1 VLIVEKARVGVS
13 ELTKDDKD
21 IVSALRAALADR
33 VGKERFELWFGPRT
47 RIEWDRQ
54 ILRIAAPNSFFLDW
68 IRLNFRAEIEAAATA
83 VMSCSPKVEFA
94 LERQGDKSDNRQQG
108 CEGPHA
114 GASAAQP
121 AVDCP
126 AKVAGNDSMV
136 SLNGQSKRDR
146 EIPATVVTQLAEPAA
161 DSRAEQFTPRK
172 FASLSSFV
180 VGPCNKLAMY
190 SAEMVVRNPGKVTP
204 LFIHG
209 PTSVGKTHLL
219 EGIWSAERK
228 AGRGTTTVYL
238 SAEQFTS
245 QFLEALRG
253 GGLPVFR
260 RKHRGVRVLI
270 LDDFHFLAGKRA
282 TQVEMMHTVET
293 LLREGRQLVFAADRP
308 PAEFKDFMPELV
320 TRLSG
325 GMVCRIEPPE
335 FSTRMGIVAN
345 LCRRLGVELPADV
358 QRYVATQFTGHAREL
373 SGAICRLQAMSEATH
388 RKLTLELAEEA
399 LCEMIR
405 QNSRVVRL
413 SDIDKAVCKLFGL
426 ESQSLQSSDKCRR
439 VSQPR
444 MLAMWLARKHTRA
457 ALSEIS
463 AFFGRRSHSA
473 VISAQKRVDQWMV
486 YDEPISLHEQTWK
499 IDEAIRMVE
508 RQLTAG

>member
-1 VLIVEKARVGVS
+1 M
-13 ELTKDDKD
+13 
-21 IVSALRAALADR
+21 
-33 VGKERFELWFGPRT
+33 
-47 RIEWDRQ
+47 RIDWDGQ
-54 ILRIAAPNSFFLDW
+54 VLRIAAPNSFILDW
-68 IRLNFRAEIEAAATA
+68 MRSNLRAEIEAAAKA
-83 VMSCSPKVEFA
+83 VLNCSPPAGCTVEFTI
-94 LERQGDKSDNRQQG
+94 ESRGEEEPQQ
-108 CEGPHA
+108 CQQ
-114 GASAAQP
+114 ASSP
-121 AVDCP
+121 APADPAPATPPVDGS
-126 AKVAGNDSMV
+126 ATVVGNGSMV
-136 SLNGQSKRDR
+136 SLNGHGKRAR
-146 EIPATVVTQLAEPAA
+146 EIPAVVGAQIGEQAA
-161 DSRAEQFTPRK
+161 SDSNAAQFAPRK

-180 VGPCNKLAMY
+180 VGPCNKLAIY

-228 AGRGTTTVYL
+228 AGRGTATVYL

-270 LDDFHFLAGKRA
+270 LDDLHFLAGKRA

-293 LLREGRQLVFAADRP
+293 LLREGRQLVVAADRP

-320 TRLSG
+320 TRLSS

-335 FSTRMGIVAN
+335 YSTRLGIVATIS
-345 LCRRLGVELPADV
+345 RRLGVELPADV
-358 QRYVATQFTGHAREL
+358 QRYVATQFTGHAREI
-373 SGAICRLQAMSEATH
+373 SGAICRLQAMSEATR
-388 RKLTLELAEEA
+388 RKITLELAEDA
-399 LCEMIR
+399 LGEMVR

-413 SDIDKAVCKLFGL
+413 GDIEKAVCKLFGL
-426 ESQSLQSSDKCRR
+426 ESQSLQSSDKSRR

-457 ALSEIS
+457 ALSEIGE
-463 AFFGRRSHSA
+463 FFGRRSHST

-486 YDEPISLHEQTWK
+486 YDEPISLPEQTWK
-499 IDEAIRMVE
+499 IDEAIRHVE

>member
-1 VLIVEKARVGVS
+1 M
-13 ELTKDDKD
+13 TKDDKD
-21 IVSALRAALADR
+21 IVSALRAALADK

-47 RIEWDRQ
+47 LVVWDGQ
-54 ILRIAAPNSFFLDW
+54 VLRIAASNSFLLDW
-68 IRLNFRAEIEAAATA
+68 IRLNFRAEIEAAAKA
-83 VMSCSPKVEFA
+83 VLNCSPQIEFTVESPA
-94 LERQGDKSDNRQQG
+94 EHPVESHDEKEQQRRQRAPAAAPQG
-108 CEGPHA
+108 Q
-114 GASAAQP
+114 AA
-121 AVDCP
+121 DCP
-126 AKVAGNDSMV
+126 ATIAGSGSMV
-136 SLNGQSKRDR
+136 SLNGHNKRDKVA
-146 EIPATVVTQLAEPAA
+146 PAVVGSRIGEAAAPESPAGLFA
-161 DSRAEQFTPRK
+161 PRK

-228 AGRGTTTVYL
+228 AGHGTTAVYL

-270 LDDFHFLAGKRA
+270 LDDLHFLAGKRA

-293 LLREGRQLVFAADRP
+293 LLREGRQLVIAADRP
-308 PAEFKDFMPELV
+308 PAEFTDFMPELV
-320 TRLSG
+320 TRLSS

-335 FSTRMGIVAN
+335 FSTRLGIVATM
-345 LCRRLGVELPADV
+345 CRRLGVELSAEV

-373 SGAICRLQAMSEATH
+373 SGAICRLQATSEATG
-388 RKLTLELAEEA
+388 RKITVELAEAA
-399 LCEMIR
+399 LGEMIR

-413 SDIDKAVCKLFGL
+413 GDIDKAVCKLFGL
-426 ESQSLQSSDKCRR
+426 ESQSLQSSDKSRR
-439 VSQPR
+439 ISQPR

-457 ALSEIS
+457 ALSEIG
-463 AFFGRRSHSA
+463 AFFGRRSHST

-499 IDEAIRMVE
+499 IDEAIRQVE

>member
-1 VLIVEKARVGVS
+1 M
-13 ELTKDDKD
+13 
-21 IVSALRAALADR
+21 
-33 VGKERFELWFGPRT
+33 
-47 RIEWDRQ
+47 RIDWDGQ
-54 ILRIAAPNSFFLDW
+54 VLRIAAPNSFILDW
-68 IRLNFRAEIEAAATA
+68 MRSNLRSEIEAAAKA
-83 VMSCSPKVEFA
+83 VLNCSPQLEFTIESRGEEEPQQCQRA
-94 LERQGDKSDNRQQG
+94 LS
-108 CEGPHA
+108 PA
-114 GASAAQP
+114 PASPAPASAA
-121 AVDCP
+121 VDGS
-126 AKVAGNDSMV
+126 ATAAGNDSMV
-136 SLNGQSKRDR
+136 SLNGHSKRAR
-146 EIPATVVTQLAEPAA
+146 EIPAVVGSLNGEQAA
-161 DSRAEQFTPRK
+161 ASDSNAAQFAPRK

-180 VGPCNKLAMY
+180 VGPCNKLAIY

-228 AGRGTTTVYL
+228 AGRGTATVYL

-270 LDDFHFLAGKRA
+270 LDDLHFLAGKRA

-293 LLREGRQLVFAADRP
+293 LLREGKQLVVAADRP

-320 TRLSG
+320 TRLSS

-335 FSTRMGIVAN
+335 YSTRLGIVATI
-345 LCRRLGVELPADV
+345 CRRLGVELPADV
-358 QRYVATQFTGHAREL
+358 QRYVASQFTGHAREI
-373 SGAICRLQAMSEATH
+373 SGAICRLQATSEATR
-388 RKLTLELAEEA
+388 RKITLELAEEA
-399 LCEMIR
+399 LGEMVR

-413 SDIDKAVCKLFGL
+413 GDIEKAVCKLFGL
-426 ESQSLQSSDKCRR
+426 ESQSLQSSDKSRR

-457 ALSEIS
+457 ALSEIGE
-463 AFFGRRSHSA
+463 FFGRRSHST

-486 YDEPISLHEQTWK
+486 YDEPISLPEQTWK
-499 IDEAIRMVE
+499 IDEAIRHVE

>member
-1 VLIVEKARVGVS
+1 
-13 ELTKDDKD
+13 
-21 IVSALRAALADR
+21 
-33 VGKERFELWFGPRT
+33 
-47 RIEWDRQ
+47 
-54 ILRIAAPNSFFLDW
+54 
-68 IRLNFRAEIEAAATA
+68 
-83 VMSCSPKVEFA
+83 
-94 LERQGDKSDNRQQG
+94 
-108 CEGPHA
+108 
-114 GASAAQP
+114 
-121 AVDCP
+121 
-126 AKVAGNDSMV
+126 MV
-136 SLNGQSKRDR
+136 SLNGHGKRVR
-146 EIPATVVTQLAEPAA
+146 EVPAVAGSRLGEAA
-161 DSRAEQFTPRK
+161 APDSAAALFAPRK

-180 VGPCNKLAMY
+180 VGPCNKLALY

-204 LFIHG
+204 FFVHG

-270 LDDFHFLAGKRA
+270 LDDLHFLAGKRA

-293 LLREGRQLVFAADRP
+293 LLREGRQLVIAADRP

-320 TRLSG
+320 TRLSS

-335 FSTRMGIVAN
+335 FPTRLGIVATM
-345 LCRRLGVELPADV
+345 CRRLGVELSAEV

-373 SGAICRLQAMSEATH
+373 SGAICRLQAMSEATG
-388 RKLTLELAEEA
+388 RKISLELAEEA
-399 LCEMIR
+399 LGEMVR

-413 SDIDKAVCKLFGL
+413 GDIEKAICTLFGL
-426 ESQSLQSSDKCRR
+426 ESQSLQSSDKSRR

-457 ALSEIS
+457 ALSEIGE
-463 AFFGRRSHSA
+463 FFGRRSHST
-473 VISAQKRVDQWMV
+473 VISAQKRVDHWMV

-499 IDEAIRMVE
+499 IDEAIRQVE

>member
-1 VLIVEKARVGVS
+1 M

-47 RIEWDRQ
+47 HVAWDGQ
-54 ILRIAAPNSFFLDW
+54 VLRIAAPNSFLLDW
-68 IRLNFRAEIEAAATA
+68 IRLNFRSDIEAAAKS
-83 VMSCSPKVEFA
+83 VLGCSPRMEFA
-94 LERQGDKSDNRQQG
+94 VESQDTSRDESQDENEQQRSERAPTAPEIQKPD
-108 CEGPHA
+108 CA
-114 GASAAQP
+114 VTAS
-121 AVDCP
+121 
-126 AKVAGNDSMV
+126 GSGGMV
-136 SLNGQSKRDR
+136 SLNGHGKRER
-146 EIPATVVTQLAEPAA
+146 EVCAVGGSRLGDSAHQDSHAA
-161 DSRAEQFTPRK
+161 LFAPRK
-172 FASLSSFV
+172 FASLSSFIA
-180 VGPCNKLAMY
+180 GPCNKLALY

-204 LFIHG
+204 LFVHG

-270 LDDFHFLAGKRA
+270 LDDLHFLAGKRA

-293 LLREGRQLVFAADRP
+293 LLREGRQLVIAADRP

-320 TRLSG
+320 TRLSS

-335 FSTRMGIVAN
+335 FSTRLGIVASM
-345 LCRRLGVELPADV
+345 CRRLGVELSADV

-373 SGAICRLQAMSEATH
+373 SGAICRLQAMSEATD
-388 RKLTLELAEEA
+388 RKISLELAEEA
-399 LCEMIR
+399 LGEMVR

-413 SDIDKAVCKLFGL
+413 GDIEKAICTLFGL
-426 ESQSLQSSDKCRR
+426 ESQSLQSSDKSRR

-457 ALSEIS
+457 ALSEIGE
-463 AFFGRRSHSA
+463 FFGRRSHST
-473 VISAQKRVDQWMV
+473 VISAQKRVDHWMV

-499 IDEAIRMVE
+499 IDEAIRQVE